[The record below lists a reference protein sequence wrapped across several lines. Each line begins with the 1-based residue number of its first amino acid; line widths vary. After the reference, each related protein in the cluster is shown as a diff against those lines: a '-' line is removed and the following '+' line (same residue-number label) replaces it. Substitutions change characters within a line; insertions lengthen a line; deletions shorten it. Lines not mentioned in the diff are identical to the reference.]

1 MNNYE
6 VIEGYY
12 SPRLNTFLDLYY
24 FSYRSK
30 PYSVT
35 ATIPDKT
42 T

>member
-6 VIEGYY
+6 AMGGCY
-12 SPRLNTFLDLYY
+12 SPRLNTLLDLYY
-24 FSYRSK
+24 FSYRCK

-35 ATIPDKT
+35 ATILDKT